1 MSDASVVSE
10 AKGWANFLVR
20 SESHGPGDTDNA
32 MRRVAR
38 RYGLPNS
45 TLWALRYRAPK
56 DLLASVYLK
65 LRSAYQAEHERQLAR
80 LADDLARTRQ
90 EAGAHSIL
98 YRAAAVLARAEEA
111 EVKDERHDD
120 HA

>member
-10 AKGWANFLVR
+10 AKGWAGFLVH
-20 SESHGPGDTDNA
+20 SESRGPGDTDNA

-38 RYGLPNS
+38 RYGLPHS

-65 LRSAYQAEHERQLAR
+65 LRSAYEAEHERQLAR

-90 EAGAHSIL
+90 QTGAHTIL
-98 YRAAAVLARAEEA
+98 YRAAAAVAGAKDA
-111 EVKDERHDD
+111 EVTND
-120 HA
+120 